1 MSQLPNDAP
10 TESMSLSI
18 SPQTKRNGTTLT
30 IAGATGL
37 MISLLLFLQYKSLL
51 APTLVLFGLSIVGLL
66 LGISKLNE
74 PPISI
79 KLTPIGLSYFHRR
92 GKVDI
97 EWSNIV
103 RLDSVRLTQNMQ
115 LIELPYIGFKLKKIN
130 PILDCISPRL
140 ATGLL
145 TEQRPLFMTAA
156 THDEDLQSLE
166 SYIGAE
172 FTPFISH
179 GDRYRG
185 VLAMFGHRCQTL
197 DDNLGYHLYISYDAL
212 DREPKE
218 MVSLLRQ
225 WQQQALSDTAQQVV
239 SNDRQSV

>member
-1 MSQLPNDAP
+1 
-10 TESMSLSI
+10 
-18 SPQTKRNGTTLT
+18 
-30 IAGATGL
+30 
-37 MISLLLFLQYKSLL
+37 MISLVLFLQYQSLL

-79 KLTPIGLSYFHRR
+79 KLTNRGLSYFHRR

-97 EWSNIV
+97 EWDNIQ
-103 RLDSVRLTQNMQ
+103 RLDSVRVTQNMQ

-172 FTPFISH
+172 FTPYISH
-179 GDRYRG
+179 GERYRG

-197 DDNLGYHLYISYDAL
+197 ADNLGYHLYVSYDAL

-225 WQQQALSDTAQQVV
+225 WQQRADNDAALLADNKDS
-239 SNDRQSV
+239 QSI